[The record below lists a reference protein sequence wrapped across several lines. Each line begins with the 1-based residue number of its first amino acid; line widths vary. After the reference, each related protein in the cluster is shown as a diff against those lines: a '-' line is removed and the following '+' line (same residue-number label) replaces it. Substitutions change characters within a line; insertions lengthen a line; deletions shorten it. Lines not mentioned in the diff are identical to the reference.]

1 MFGGFP
7 RFLVGYEL
15 LFIWRDFPL
24 PTSLFCLF
32 VSKIYCLL
40 PWDSL
45 NDSYGAQGIER
56 LKLRPWLV
64 VGKVAAHWPSTFC
77 PFMFYQ
83 QQFLHQEV
91 LKLFFCSLF
100 VSDLVC
106 FMSFCLLLIVC
117 SPMFSTSS
125 RNLPSTWLS
134 VAEGAHL
141 LPNSHLHGCQKDLG
155 FSFIEVHRFHFRMFT
170 QTCLNRRIGGK
181 VDFMKGLFLP
191 CDCEPTF
198 LRPKSV
204 RPLRTAPQ
212 AMRIPTPGLRR
223 RGSGVAA
230 WRTFVVQT
238 WAMDNCEVYWCLLW
252 HVIFNGTSRQGFSR
266 ARLEYQS
273 VFISK
278 FQSNFICWTLSRDSV
293 YYDEARI

>member
-1 MFGGFP
+1 MKGFSTAHVSVLP
-7 RFLVGYEL
+7 LRVEDILFASLRLPQWLVRCPGDWKIETTTLTCRGKSSSPLAVHFLSLHV
-15 LFIWRDFPL
+15 L
-24 PTSLFCLF
+24 PTT
-32 VSKIYCLL
+32 VSSSRGSK
-40 PWDSL
+40 
-45 NDSYGAQGIER
+45 
-56 LKLRPWLV
+56 V
-64 VGKVAAHWPSTFC
+64 V
-77 PFMFYQ
+77 
-83 QQFLHQEV
+83 
-91 LKLFFCSLF
+91 FCSLF

>member
-1 MFGGFP
+1 M
-7 RFLVGYEL
+7 
-15 LFIWRDFPL
+15 
-24 PTSLFCLF
+24 
-32 VSKIYCLL
+32 
-40 PWDSL
+40 
-45 NDSYGAQGIER
+45 
-56 LKLRPWLV
+56 
-64 VGKVAAHWPSTFC
+64 
-77 PFMFYQ
+77 
-83 QQFLHQEV
+83 
-91 LKLFFCSLF
+91 
-100 VSDLVC
+100 
-106 FMSFCLLLIVC
+106 
-117 SPMFSTSS
+117 
-125 RNLPSTWLS
+125 
-134 VAEGAHL
+134 

-238 WAMDNCEVYWCLLW
+238 WQWTTARSTDVYCDTSSLTGHQDRAFQGPGWNTNLFSFQSFKATSFVEPSAVIRYIMTKQGSKGRSNLTGGPSGPSPMSQVITLLW
-252 HVIFNGTSRQGFSR
+252 AVLLHHLPSTTAMQDTPTGSTDGLRRQ
-266 ARLEYQS
+266 
-273 VFISK
+273 
-278 FQSNFICWTLSRDSV
+278 
-293 YYDEARI
+293 

>member
-1 MFGGFP
+1 MFGGFS
-7 RFLVGYEL
+7 RLLVGYEL
-15 LFIWRDFPL
+15 LLIWRDFPL

-32 VSKIYCLL
+32 VSKIHCLP

-45 NDSYGAQGIER
+45 NDSYGAQGIWKIETTTLTCR
-56 LKLRPWLV
+56 GKSSSPLAVHFLSLHVLPTAVSSSRGSEV
-64 VGKVAAHWPSTFC
+64 V
-77 PFMFYQ
+77 
-83 QQFLHQEV
+83 
-91 LKLFFCSLF
+91 FCSLF

-181 VDFMKGLFLP
+181 VDFMNQLFWGQ
-191 CDCEPTF
+191 
-198 LRPKSV
+198 KVS
-204 RPLRTAPQ
+204 AP
-212 AMRIPTPGLRR
+212 
-223 RGSGVAA
+223 
-230 WRTFVVQT
+230 
-238 WAMDNCEVYWCLLW
+238 
-252 HVIFNGTSRQGFSR
+252 
-266 ARLEYQS
+266 
-273 VFISK
+273 
-278 FQSNFICWTLSRDSV
+278 
-293 YYDEARI
+293 